1 MTTAAR
7 VTCSFSVMSGCSV
20 FEYVATAETARVM
33 ARAYGDDACTA
44 ARALV
49 IREVAMSSWA
59 LKIFFSAVVELI
71 RWR

>member
-1 MTTAAR
+1 L
-7 VTCSFSVMSGCSV
+7 
-20 FEYVATAETARVM
+20 EYVATAETARVM
-33 ARAYGDDACTA
+33 ARAYGDDDCTA